1 MWQDRLWREPSK
13 RSPRRFTSTTSRR
26 LGGAP
31 VAHEA
36 FTGRTPGVGD
46 IEAWIFLADEGVVK
60 PGMIIN
66 FQNELGQ
73 SINERSA
80 GELVGAGYQI
90 SVVPYVWWS
99 HYLFSADST
108 SLPSGGGRAKA
119 S

>member
-1 MWQDRLWREPSK
+1 MARTFEAQSK
-13 RSPRRFTSTTSRR
+13 TVYFDHLAET
-26 LGGAP
+26 GGAP

-46 IEAWIFLADEGVVK
+46 LEAWIFLSNESVVK